1 MWSYEKRLMLPIN
14 IKNKNPKLALK
25 IITQYGG
32 YAGELGAALRYLTM
46 RYTMPTDEGKA
57 LLTDIGTEELAH
69 VEMINTI
76 VLQLMQGA
84 TVEELKALGVE
95 GNYVEHGYNMF
106 PVDVNGVPFS
116 TMLFA
121 VTGDPIVDLAENL
134 AAEEK
139 ARIVYERLMD
149 LTDDPDVLAPLSF
162 LRERE
167 VIHFQRFGEL
177 LNKYNAMKN
186 DGLLKWFFFLFII
199 LIQNNFFFN

>member
-1 MWSYEKRLMLPIN
+1 MWKYEKRLMLPIN
-14 IKNKNPKLALK
+14 IKNKNPKLAKMIL
-25 IITQYGG
+25 TQFGG

-46 RYTMPTDEGKA
+46 RYTMPTDEGRA

-69 VEMINTI
+69 IEMINTI
-76 VLQLMQGA
+76 VLQLMENS

-95 GNYVEHGYNMF
+95 GYYVEHGKNMF

-116 TMLFA
+116 TTLFA

-177 LNKYNAMKN
+177 LNVYNKMKN
-186 DGLLKWFFFLFII
+186 DGLL
-199 LIQNNFFFN
+199 

>member
-1 MWSYEKRLMLPIN
+1 MWCYEKRLMYPIN
-14 IKNKNPKLALK
+14 IKNKNPKLAHR
-25 IITQYGG
+25 IITQFGG
-32 YAGELGAALRYLTM
+32 YAGELAAALRYLTM

-57 LLTDIGTEELAH
+57 LLTEIGTEELAH

-76 VLQLMQGA
+76 VLQLTEGA
-84 TVEELKALGVE
+84 TVEELKSLGVE
-95 GNYVEHGYNMF
+95 GNYVEHGKNMF

-116 TMLFA
+116 AMLFA

-177 LNKYNAMKN
+177 LNKYNKMKN
-186 DGLLKWFFFLFII
+186 ERLL
-199 LIQNNFFFN
+199 

>member
-1 MWSYEKRLMLPIN
+1 MWMYEKRLMLPIN

-32 YAGELGAALRYLTM
+32 YAGELGAALRYLTQ

-84 TVEELKALGVE
+84 TVEELKELGVE

-106 PVDVNGVPFS
+106 PVDVNGVPF
-116 TMLFA
+116 TTTLFA
-121 VTGDPIVDLAENL
+121 VSGDPIVDLTENL

-167 VIHFQRFGEL
+167 VIHYQRFGEL
-177 LNKYNAMKN
+177 LNKYNEMKN
-186 DGLLKWFFFLFII
+186 KGLLK
-199 LIQNNFFFN
+199 

>member
-1 MWSYEKRLMLPIN
+1 MWTYEKRLMYPIN
-14 IKNKNPKLALK
+14 IKNKNPKLAK
-25 IITQYGG
+25 SIITQYGG

-57 LLTDIGTEELAH
+57 LLTEIGTEELSH
-69 VEMINTI
+69 IEMINTI
-76 VLQLMQGA
+76 VLQLTEGA
-84 TVEELKALGVE
+84 TIEELKELGVE
-95 GNYVEHGYNMF
+95 GNYVEHGKNMF

-121 VTGDPIVDLAENL
+121 VTGDSIVDLTENL

-149 LTDDPDVLAPLSF
+149 LTNDPDVLAPLSF

-177 LNKYNAMKN
+177 LNKYNKMR
-186 DGLLKWFFFLFII
+186 D
-199 LIQNNFFFN
+199 

>member
-1 MWSYEKRLMLPIN
+1 MWAYEKRLMLPIN
-14 IKNKNPKLALK
+14 IKNKNPKLAKAIL
-25 IITQYGG
+25 TQFGG
-32 YAGELGAALRYLTM
+32 YAGELGAALRYLTQ

-57 LLTDIGTEELAH
+57 LLTEIGTEELAH

-76 VLQLMQGA
+76 VLQLMQNA
-84 TVEELKALGVE
+84 TVQELKELGVE
-95 GNYVEHGYNMF
+95 GMYVEHGYNMF
-106 PVDVNGVPFS
+106 PTDANGVPFS

-121 VTGDPIVDLAENL
+121 VSGDPIVDLTENL

-149 LTDDPDVLAPLSF
+149 LTNDPDVLAPLSF

-177 LNKYNAMKN
+177 LNKYNKMKEEN
-186 DGLLKWFFFLFII
+186 IF
-199 LIQNNFFFN
+199 

>member
-1 MWSYEKRLMLPIN
+1 MWTYEKRLMLPIN
-14 IKNKNPKLALK
+14 IKNKNPRLAQMIL
-25 IITQYGG
+25 TQFGG
-32 YAGELGAALRYLTM
+32 YASELGAALRYLTM

-69 VEMINTI
+69 IELINTI
-76 VLQLMQGA
+76 VLQLTEGA
-84 TVEELKALGVE
+84 TIEELKAAGSE
-95 GNYVEHGYNMF
+95 SNYVEHGKNMF
-106 PVDVNGVPFS
+106 PVDANGVPFS

-121 VTGDPIVDLAENL
+121 VSGDPIVDLTENL

-149 LTDDPDVLAPLSF
+149 LTNDPDVLAPLAF

-177 LNKYNAMKN
+177 LNKYNK
-186 DGLLKWFFFLFII
+186 LKD
-199 LIQNNFFFN
+199 

>member
-14 IKNKNPKLALK
+14 IKNKNPKLAKMIL
-25 IITQYGG
+25 TQFGG

-46 RYTMPTDEGKA
+46 RYTMPTDEGKS
-57 LLTDIGTEELAH
+57 LLTEIGTEELAH

-76 VLQLMQGA
+76 VLQLMQNA
-84 TVEELKALGVE
+84 TVEEMKELGVE
-95 GNYVEHGYNMF
+95 GMYVEHGKNMF

-116 TMLFA
+116 TTLFA

-149 LTDDPDVLAPLSF
+149 LTNDPDVLAPLSF

-177 LNKYNAMKN
+177 LNKYNKMK
-186 DGLLKWFFFLFII
+186 DER
-199 LIQNNFFFN
+199 LI

>member
-1 MWSYEKRLMLPIN
+1 MWCYEKRLMLPIN
-14 IKNKNPKLALK
+14 IKKKNPVLAKSIL
-25 IITQYGG
+25 TQFGG
-32 YAGELGAALRYLTM
+32 YASELGAALRYLTM

-57 LLTDIGTEELAH
+57 LLTEIGTEELAH
-69 VEMINTI
+69 IEMINTI
-76 VLQLMQGA
+76 ILQLTKDA

-95 GNYVEHGYNMF
+95 ANYVEHGKNMF
-106 PVDVNGVPFS
+106 PVDANGVPFS

-167 VIHFQRFGEL
+167 VIHLQRFGEL
-177 LNKYNAMKN
+177 LNKYNAMRFE
-186 DGLLKWFFFLFII
+186 GLL
-199 LIQNNFFFN
+199 

>member
-14 IKNKNPKLALK
+14 IKNKNPRLAK
-25 IITQYGG
+25 MIITQFGG

-69 VEMINTI
+69 IEMINTI
-76 VLQLMQGA
+76 VLQLTEGA
-84 TVEELKALGVE
+84 TVEELQTLGIE
-95 GNYVEHGYNMF
+95 GNYVEHGKNMF

-121 VTGDPIVDLAENL
+121 VSGDPIVDLTENL

-149 LTDDPDVLAPLSF
+149 LTNDPDVLAPLSF

-177 LNKYNAMKN
+177 LNKYNKRTKVN
-186 DGLLKWFFFLFII
+186 
-199 LIQNNFFFN
+199 

>member
-1 MWSYEKRLMLPIN
+1 MWTYEKRLMLPIN
-14 IKNKNPKLALK
+14 IKNKNPKLAQMIL
-25 IITQYGG
+25 TQFGG
-32 YAGELGAALRYLTM
+32 YASELGAALRYLTM

-69 VEMINTI
+69 IEMINTI
-76 VLQLMQGA
+76 VLQLIDGA
-84 TVEELKALGVE
+84 SVEELKAAGVE
-95 GNYVEHGYNMF
+95 ANYVEHGKNMF
-106 PVDVNGVPFS
+106 PVDANGVPFS

-121 VTGDPIVDLAENL
+121 VTGDPVVDLTENL

-149 LTDDPDVLAPLSF
+149 LTNDPDVLAPLSF

-177 LNKYNAMKN
+177 LNKYNKMKTER
-186 DGLLKWFFFLFII
+186 
-199 LIQNNFFFN
+199 LI

>member
-1 MWSYEKRLMLPIN
+1 MWAYEKRLMFPIN
-14 IKNKNPKLALK
+14 IKNKNPKLAQQ

-57 LLTDIGTEELAH
+57 LLTEIGTEELSH
-69 VEMINTI
+69 IEMINTI
-76 VLQLMQGA
+76 VLQLTEGA
-84 TVEELKALGVE
+84 TVNELKALGVE
-95 GNYVEHGYNMF
+95 GNYVEHGHNMF

-121 VTGDPIVDLAENL
+121 VTGDPIVDLTENL

-177 LNKYNAMKN
+177 LNKYNSMK
-186 DGLLKWFFFLFII
+186 G
-199 LIQNNFFFN
+199 

>member
-1 MWSYEKRLMLPIN
+1 MWCYEKRLMFPIN
-14 IKNKNPKLALK
+14 IKNKNPKLAQR

-57 LLTDIGTEELAH
+57 LLTEIGTEELAH

-76 VLQLMQGA
+76 VLQLTEGS

-95 GNYVEHGYNMF
+95 GNYVEHGKNMF

-149 LTDDPDVLAPLSF
+149 LTDDPDVLAPLAF

-177 LNKYNAMKN
+177 LNKYNKMKN
-186 DGLLKWFFFLFII
+186 ERLL
-199 LIQNNFFFN
+199 

>member
-1 MWSYEKRLMLPIN
+1 MWTYEKRLMYPIN
-14 IKNKNPKLALK
+14 IKNKNPKLAQQ

-57 LLTDIGTEELAH
+57 LLTEIGTEELSH
-69 VEMINTI
+69 IEMINTI
-76 VLQLMQGA
+76 VLQLTEGA
-84 TVEELKALGVE
+84 TVNELKALGVE
-95 GNYVEHGYNMF
+95 GNYVEHGKNMF

-121 VTGDPIVDLAENL
+121 VTGDPIVDLTENL

-177 LNKYNAMKN
+177 LDKYNE
-186 DGLLKWFFFLFII
+186 LKA
-199 LIQNNFFFN
+199 QNKL

>member
-1 MWSYEKRLMLPIN
+1 MWMYEKRLMYPIN
-14 IKNKNPKLALK
+14 IKRKNPQLAYK
-25 IITQYGG
+25 IITQFGG

-46 RYTMPTDEGKA
+46 RYTMPTAEGKA

-69 VEMINTI
+69 IEMINTI
-76 VLQLMQGA
+76 VLQLTEGS
-84 TVEELKALGVE
+84 TIEELKALGLE
-95 GNYVEHGYNMF
+95 GNYVEHGKNMF

-116 TMLFA
+116 TTLFA
-121 VTGDPIVDLAENL
+121 VTGDPIVDLTENL

-149 LTDDPDVLAPLSF
+149 LTDDPDVLGPLSF

-177 LNKYNAMKN
+177 LNKYNMMRN
-186 DGLLKWFFFLFII
+186 ERLL
-199 LIQNNFFFN
+199 

>member
-1 MWSYEKRLMLPIN
+1 MWTYEKRLMYPIN
-14 IKNKNPKLALK
+14 IKNKNPKLAK
-25 IITQYGG
+25 SIITQYGG

-57 LLTDIGTEELAH
+57 LLTEIGTEELSH
-69 VEMINTI
+69 IEMVNTI

-84 TVEELKALGVE
+84 TVEELKELGVE
-95 GNYVEHGYNMF
+95 GNYVEHGKNMF

-116 TMLFA
+116 AMLFA

-149 LTDDPDVLAPLSF
+149 LTNDPDVLAPLSF

-177 LNKYNAMKN
+177 LNKYNKMR
-186 DGLLKWFFFLFII
+186 D
-199 LIQNNFFFN
+199 

>member
-1 MWSYEKRLMLPIN
+1 MWTYEKRLMYPIN
-14 IKNKNPKLALK
+14 IKNKNPKLAQK

-69 VEMINTI
+69 IEMINTI
-76 VLQLMQGA
+76 ILQLTEGS

-95 GNYVEHGYNMF
+95 GNYVEHGKNMF

-116 TMLFA
+116 AMLFA

-149 LTDDPDVLAPLSF
+149 LTNDPDVLAPLSF

-177 LNKYNAMKN
+177 LNKYNKMKN
-186 DGLLKWFFFLFII
+186 ER
-199 LIQNNFFFN
+199 LI

>member
-1 MWSYEKRLMLPIN
+1 MWCYEKRLMLPIN
-14 IKNKNPKLALK
+14 IKNKNPKLAKMIL
-25 IITQYGG
+25 TQYGG

-76 VLQLMQGA
+76 VLQLMENA
-84 TVEELKALGVE
+84 TIDELKAMGVE
-95 GNYVEHGYNMF
+95 GYYVEHGKNMF

-116 TMLFA
+116 TTLFA

-177 LNKYNAMKN
+177 LNKYNEMKN
-186 DGLLKWFFFLFII
+186 QGLL
-199 LIQNNFFFN
+199 

>member
-1 MWSYEKRLMLPIN
+1 MGGSLLMWCYEKRLMLPIN
-14 IKNKNPKLALK
+14 IKNKNPKLAKMIL
-25 IITQYGG
+25 TQFGG

-69 VEMINTI
+69 IEMINTI
-76 VLQLMQGA
+76 VLQLTEGS
-84 TVEELKALGVE
+84 TVEELQALGIE
-95 GNYVEHGYNMF
+95 SNYVEHGKNMF
-106 PVDVNGVPFS
+106 PVDANGVPFS

-167 VIHFQRFGEL
+167 VIHLQRFGEL
-177 LNKYNAMKN
+177 LNKYNAMRFE
-186 DGLLKWFFFLFII
+186 GLL
-199 LIQNNFFFN
+199 